1 MKYLFALAIA
11 ALTFASFATPADAR
25 HNFCHRYPDD
35 PRCAAIEDEYDAV
48 DEGEDDEDVYV
59 ERRPRRIDRSCQGMA
74 RWLAANY
81 GYRRIRATDCAG
93 SNYGYEAVRGPWL
106 YIIKVDSRALRIKSQ
121 LRLRRFS
128 Y

>member
-1 MKYLFALAIA
+1 VKSLFALAIA
-11 ALTFASFATPADAR
+11 TLTFVSFAAPADAR
-25 HNFCHRYPDD
+25 HNYCHRNPDD
-35 PRCAAIEDEYDAV
+35 PRCAAIDEGYEDEDV
-48 DEGEDDEDVYV
+48 DEDVYV

-93 SNYGYEAVRGPWL
+93 TNYGYQAVRGPWL
-106 YIIKVDSRALRIKSQ
+106 YIIKVDSSALRIKSEI
-121 LRLRRFS
+121 RLRRYS